1 MYKYNIKYF
10 ETSACFYFFFCQGP
24 VCVRLGLT
32 VKTAR
37 CLSGPPPEV
46 EGVVSALCDLNQG
59 PCPFFLVQGFG
70 FLDYPS
76 LTCHFTLAENNVSVE
91 LLSVSETF
99 LI

>member
-10 ETSACFYFFFCQGP
+10 ETSACFYVFF
-24 VCVRLGLT
+24 
-32 VKTAR
+32 
-37 CLSGPPPEV
+37 LSGSCVCAAGFDGEDCSVSVRAPPEV